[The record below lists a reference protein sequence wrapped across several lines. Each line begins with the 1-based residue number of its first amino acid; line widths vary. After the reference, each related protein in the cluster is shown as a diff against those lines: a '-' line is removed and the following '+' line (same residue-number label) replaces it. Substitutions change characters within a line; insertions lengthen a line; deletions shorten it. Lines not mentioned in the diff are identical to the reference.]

1 MFKVVQ
7 ELTGKD
13 GKMGAS
19 DEVIERKNTVKIEQ
33 RGKGNE
39 RSRIAM
45 TE

>member
-1 MFKVVQ
+1 MKVDQ

-19 DEVIERKNTVKIEQ
+19 DEDIERKNTVKIEQ

>member
-1 MFKVVQ
+1 MLKVDQ

-13 GKMGAS
+13 GKMRVS
-19 DEVIERKNTVKIEQ
+19 DEVIERKNTIKIEQ

-39 RSRIAM
+39 RLRIAM